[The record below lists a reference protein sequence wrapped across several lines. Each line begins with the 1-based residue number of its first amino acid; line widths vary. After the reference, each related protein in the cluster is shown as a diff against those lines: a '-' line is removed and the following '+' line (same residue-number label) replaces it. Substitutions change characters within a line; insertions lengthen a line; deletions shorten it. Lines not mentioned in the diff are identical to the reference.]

1 MPTSPFLAEALVA
14 MSTCLMLL
22 VSVTLSPVSTS
33 AAASLS
39 ESYFTTM
46 CLCHGGSAY
55 GSIVSIRA
63 ITPSWASA
71 NFVNGD
77 KYLRVSLTLSVAS
90 GTIATHF
97 DLAFYRGQ
105 RSAFTQPDFSETS
118 RFGSNILGPGL
129 PSMGNTSGDS
139 VTPLQQSTPAKLDP
153 SRRYPS
159 EDELEVKRQSERW
172 RRDLRLAKRLHYVRG
187 TSFHESQ
194 RPVLELPNA
203 ITTGN
208 IPTDTNYMP
217 VALTSSTSSTLS
229 SSNYLQSHN
238 AAILEYQQPQL
249 AAVPLITCPQSLQA
263 SYNVSNN
270 YAAAYARFNQSGFAA
285 NLNTLDYQS

>member
-1 MPTSPFLAEALVA
+1 
-14 MSTCLMLL
+14 MS
-22 VSVTLSPVSTS
+22 
-33 AAASLS
+33 
-39 ESYFTTM
+39 
-46 CLCHGGSAY
+46 
-55 GSIVSIRA
+55 
-63 ITPSWASA
+63 
-71 NFVNGD
+71 
-77 KYLRVSLTLSVAS
+77 
-90 GTIATHF
+90 TIATHF

-249 AAVPLITCPQSLQA
+249 AAVPLITCPQSL
-263 SYNVSNN
+263 
-270 YAAAYARFNQSGFAA
+270 
-285 NLNTLDYQS
+285 